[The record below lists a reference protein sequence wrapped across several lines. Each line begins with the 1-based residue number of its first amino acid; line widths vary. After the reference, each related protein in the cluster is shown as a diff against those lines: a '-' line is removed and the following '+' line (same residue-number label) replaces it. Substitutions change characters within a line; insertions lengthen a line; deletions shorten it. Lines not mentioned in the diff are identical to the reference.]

1 MEKTDEHLG
10 SDYSLHRLQQKQ
22 ACLSS
27 AKENVIREDADSVGH
42 MKLPLSVVL
51 FPHFLVHSVG
61 VIASIA
67 GRRRWSLAL

>member
-51 FPHFLVHSVG
+51 FPQDS
-61 VIASIA
+61 
-67 GRRRWSLAL
+67 

>member
-51 FPHFLVHSVG
+51 FPRKSSP
-61 VIASIA
+61 VIL
-67 GRRRWSLAL
+67 RWTQFQTN